1 MSASTALRSGATTL
15 VHLSDLHFGRVDD
28 VVVEALVAEVRAVAP
43 DLVVVSGD
51 LTMSARSAEFRAAR
65 AFLNALDRPVLCV
78 PGNHDLTPYLLHE
91 RFFDPYGRWRRWIDE
106 IVEPVWFNDAVA
118 VVGLNSARRASL
130 HWDWSRGRL
139 RRRQLDR
146 ARRHFAA
153 LGEQRVRIVVAH
165 HPFLPPE
172 DAPETRL
179 VGRAEAALALFS
191 GLGVRLVLA
200 GHLHRAY
207 NSPVVS
213 APSATT
219 ARAPLYVVQAST
231 ATSTRV
237 RGEPNAFNII
247 RVGSGGIEV
256 RRSLWTGHGWVPGE
270 DTASHLVL

>member
-1 MSASTALRSGATTL
+1 MSYPAAGPPGTTTL
-15 VHLSDLHFGRVDD
+15 VHLSDLHFGRVDP
-28 VVVEALVAEVRAVAP
+28 VVVEALVAEVRAAAP

-65 AFLNALDRPVLCV
+65 AFLDALDRPILCV

-106 IVEPVWFNDAVA
+106 TVEPIWFDDAVA

-213 APSATT
+213 VSPAAP
-219 ARAPLYVVQAST
+219 APLYVVQAST

-247 RVGSGGIEV
+247 RIASGGIEV
-256 RRSLWTGHGWVPGE
+256 RRSLWTGRSWVVGE
-270 DTASHLVL
+270 DAASRLVL